1 MYEFLFI
8 YYVIDLFVD
17 YLLIK
22 VVIEYSGF
30 ILYYNVVIYYEIKKF
45 LLLFRIVFDINE

>member
-17 YLLIK
+17 IIILLNI
-22 VVIEYSGF
+22 VVF

-45 LLLFRIVFDINE
+45 LLLYRIVFDINE

>member
-8 YYVIDLFVD
+8 YCVIDLFVD
-17 YLLIK
+17 IIILNLLLNI
-22 VVIEYSGF
+22 VVF

>member
-22 VVIEYSGF
+22 VVIEYSG
-30 ILYYNVVIYYEIKKF
+30 IYF
-45 LLLFRIVFDINE
+45 VL